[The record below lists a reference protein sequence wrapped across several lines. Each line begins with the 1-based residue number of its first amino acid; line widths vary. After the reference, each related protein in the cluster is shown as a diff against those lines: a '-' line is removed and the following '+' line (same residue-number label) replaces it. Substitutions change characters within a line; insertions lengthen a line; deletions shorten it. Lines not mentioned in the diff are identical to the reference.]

1 MKKGYVYILFNKTNT
16 VSYIGVTSDI
26 VRRIYEHKNHLI
38 EGFTEKYNVTK
49 LVYVEVTSSIIDAIK
64 REKQLK
70 KWSRESKEKL
80 VKSLNPE
87 LKDIYEDIIKSV

>member
-49 LVYVEVTSSIIDAIK
+49 LVYVEVTSGIVDAIK

-87 LKDIYEDIIKSV
+87 LKDVYEDIIKSV